1 MIDRLGY
8 LDCIEGRSGPEAKS
22 ADGEGMHSL
31 LQADGMRFDGVDQNG
46 KRGDR
51 IAAMTISLLILVARR
66 PDH

>member
-1 MIDRLGY
+1 MTDRLGY
-8 LDCIEGRSGPEAKS
+8 LDCMEGWSGPKARS

-31 LQADGMRFDGVDQNG
+31 LQTDGMHSDGVDRNG

-51 IAAMTISLLILVARR
+51 IAAMVVSLIFLAARG